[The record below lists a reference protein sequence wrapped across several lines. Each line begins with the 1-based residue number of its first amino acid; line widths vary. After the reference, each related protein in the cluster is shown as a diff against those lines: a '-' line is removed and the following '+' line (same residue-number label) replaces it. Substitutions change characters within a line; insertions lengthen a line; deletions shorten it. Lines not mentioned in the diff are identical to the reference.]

1 MRTVVA
7 ALAIALL
14 TTSAVAQ
21 SDPSLTG
28 SHRSESYVRDS
39 RKDSQKM
46 KAKQQ
51 NKMHDKQYKD
61 VLESIPNSDE
71 TFDPWKNAR

>member
-1 MRTVVA
+1 MRTLIA

-28 SHRSESYVRDS
+28 SHRSESYARDS
-39 RKDSQKM
+39 QKDAQKM
-46 KAKQQ
+46 KAKHQ
-51 NKMHDKQYKD
+51 NRTHDKKYKA
-61 VLESIPNSDE
+61 VLESIPDSGE